1 MQLEAVEF
9 MHNSNSAFT
18 QHTSMSKHKSKRPL
32 ESASAQSNGNVQDAA
47 NQSKLQPRPSF
58 EKLRDQIGTNLKR
71 TNQKKGNGRKH
82 EGKPSDRRGKKRDAA
97 GNVLS
102 APLQIN
108 VSNGALNEEDEF
120 LAEVQ
125 ALGGGREDV
134 MFLADVQSDSELE
147 GDEIVQV
154 KAEKQGKNDLT
165 KGMDNILREIALAQ
179 GTTPLEPSADPE
191 PDDSEEE
198 VESPPSSE
206 AGDQAA
212 TPPLPAKVADRKG
225 KDRTPLKV
233 EPQPEWFAISDAFK
247 DIAVRAEPDRA
258 TAQAALQ
265 YGQELLARENDQFKN
280 RQQSSSQSFYNTVI
294 QSGTLSD
301 KISALTLA
309 VQESPIHN
317 VKALEALLGLAS
329 KRSRSQAVDVL
340 RALKDLFAQGSLM
353 PADRRLYA
361 FATHPGFRAKFGK
374 KSWTK
379 GQPLPKGVEEA
390 HLMAWAFE
398 DWLKEQYFEI
408 LKILETWSND
418 EIEFAK
424 ARAISYVYELLKE
437 KPEQEANLLRLLINK
452 LGDPVK
458 KVASQASYLL
468 MQLLTAHPAMKT
480 VVISAIETDFIFKP
494 GQSLH
499 AIYYATVTL
508 NQTALSSQEEQLAIR
523 LLDIYFSL
531 FSNLIKTTTNE
542 RESEEV
548 PASMSREH
556 RRRLLKKKNKAAATA
571 GQAQT
576 DELRDKL
583 TSALLTGVNRA
594 YPYAGADNKSF
605 VSHLDTLFKIVHSA
619 NFNTCVQAM
628 LLIQQLSATHVAS
641 NDRFYRV
648 LYESLLDQRLIAAS
662 KQQMYLNL
670 LHRALKADLNATRVR
685 AFVKRILQILSLH
698 EPPFICGAFFLLKD
712 LDSSFPGLATLV
724 DEAEEDEDDG
734 EEVFRDV
741 DDDRGARLPVNK
753 EEARHYDGHKRAPE
767 HANANKSSAWE
778 LLPFLAHF
786 HPSVAISTEHYM
798 RHQKLPGKADLT
810 LHTLIHFLDRFVY
823 KNAKLSEG
831 RPRGAS
837 IMQPMASDHVANVLI
852 APTVGGSQRAPV
864 TSDDFRTKQDK
875 DVAADEVFFHKYFA
889 NLGKEAKPRSKKQK
903 VDHDAEIGSEDEDDV
918 WNAMMKSAPELEG
931 IEESDDDLSMSDL
944 ESAMGSEDDEMIAT
958 ADEGGDEDVD
968 VESGIFDDSDGDEA
982 GGSGGYDEE
991 MPDFGEIDSDD
1002 EVDENDEVPEEIAT
1016 TTADKKGK
1024 PEKRGKKFKSLPV
1037 FASVDDYEKL
1047 LGGDGDEDLG

>member
-1 MQLEAVEF
+1 VHDL
-9 MHNSNSAFT
+9 NSAKA
-18 QHTSMSKHKSKRPL
+18 QHTSMSKQRSKKPP
-32 ESASAQSNGNVQDAA
+32 ETATVQSDGAVQDSAKQA
-47 NQSKLQPRPSF
+47 KPQSRPTF
-58 EKLRDQIGTNLKR
+58 ENLRDQIGTNLKK
-71 TNQKKGNGRKH
+71 TNQKKANGRKH
-82 EGKPSDRRGKKRDAA
+82 ENKSNDRRGKKRDSA

-102 APLQIN
+102 APAKST
-108 VSNGALNEEDEF
+108 VSDGALNEEDEF

-134 MFLADVQSDSELE
+134 MFLADVQSDSEME
-147 GDEIVQV
+147 GDEAIQTKEV
-154 KAEKQGKNDLT
+154 KQGKNDLT
-165 KGMDNILREIALAQ
+165 KGMDNILKEIALAQ
-179 GTTPLEPSADPE
+179 GTTPV
-191 PDDSEEE
+191 DDRPGSGSDSSEEE
-198 VESPPSSE
+198 AESSSSSE
-206 AGDQAA
+206 AEDEPA
-212 TPPLPAKVADRKG
+212 PPPMPTKAADRKA
-225 KDRTPLKV
+225 KDRGQLKF
-233 EPQPEWFAISDAFK
+233 EPQPEWFVMSDAFK
-247 DIAVRAEPDRA
+247 SMTVRAEPDRA

-265 YGQELLARENDQFKN
+265 YAQELLAQENEQFKN

-317 VKALEALLGLAS
+317 VKALETLLGLAS

-340 RALKDLFAQGSLM
+340 RALKDLFAQGSLL
-353 PADRRLYA
+353 PPDRRLYA

-374 KSWTK
+374 KPWAK
-379 GQPLPKGVEEA
+379 GQPLPKGVEDA
-390 HLMAWAFE
+390 HLVAWAFE

-424 ARAISYVYELLKE
+424 ARAISYIYELLKE
-437 KPEQEANLLRLLINK
+437 KPEQESNLLRLLINK

-458 KVASQASYLL
+458 KVASQTSYLL

-508 NQTALSSQEEQLAIR
+508 NQTALSSREEELAVK

-531 FSNLIKTTTNE
+531 FTNLIKTTTSE
-542 RESEEV
+542 EKSEEV

-594 YPYAGADNKSF
+594 YPYAGAESKSF
-605 VSHLDTLFKIVHSA
+605 VGHLDTLFKIVHSA

-628 LLIQQLSATHVAS
+628 LLIQQLSATHIAS

-648 LYESLLDQRLIAAS
+648 LYESLLDQRLITAS

-724 DEAEEDEDDG
+724 DEAEDEDDD

-741 DDDRGARLPVNK
+741 DDDRGPSVSANK
-753 EEARHYDGHKRAPE
+753 GDASHYDGHKRAPE
-767 HANANKSSAWE
+767 HAHADKSSGWE

-786 HPSVAISTEHYM
+786 HPSVTISTEHYL
-798 RHQKLPGKADLT
+798 RHQTLPGKADLT

-852 APTVGGSQRAPV
+852 SPTVGGSQRAPV
-864 TSDDFRTKQDK
+864 TGEEFRSKQDK

-889 NLGKEAKPRSKKQK
+889 NLGKDAKPKSKKQK
-903 VDHDAEIGSEDEDDV
+903 VDHEADIGSEDEDDV

-944 ESAMGSEDDEMIAT
+944 ESAMGSDDDDDEMLAT
-958 ADEGGDEDVD
+958 ADGDGDDDVD
-968 VESGIFDDSDGDEA
+968 VESGIFDDSDGDEPGRTA
-982 GGSGGYDEE
+982 EDDEE

-1002 EVDENDEVPEEIAT
+1002 EVDEDDDIPEDKAAAPT
-1016 TTADKKGK
+1016 DKKGK
-1024 PEKRGKKFKSLPV
+1024 TEKRGKKFKSLPV
-1037 FASVDDYEKL
+1037 FASIDDYEKL
-1047 LGGDGDEDLG
+1047 LGGDEDEDLG